1 MNKHIVLTLTGHD
14 RIGIVENVTKLVLDY
29 GGNVEESRMAHL
41 GGEFA
46 MLMLITV
53 SSENSDNLKNQLEKL
68 SDQGYVVNTCETG
81 QADPEKYAGW
91 LPYEIVV
98 NGADHEGIV
107 HHITHYLA
115 EKGINI
121 ETMDTHMVVAP
132 MSGTPLF
139 MMDGVIVVPQS
150 LKHTWQDDLIEV
162 GDELN
167 LDISVAPYT
176 G

>member
-1 MNKHIVLTLTGHD
+1 MSKHIVLTLTGHD
-14 RIGIVENVTKLVLDY
+14 RIGIVESVTKLVMDLS
-29 GGNVEESRMAHL
+29 GNVEESRMAHL

-46 MLMLITV
+46 MLMLISV
-53 SSENSDNLKNQLEKL
+53 NEENSAKLQTQLAKL
-68 SDQGYVVNTCETG
+68 TEDGFMVNTCETQ
-81 QADPEKYAGW
+81 QADPQRFSGW
-91 LPYEIVV
+91 IPYEIVV
-98 NGADHEGIV
+98 NGADHEGII
-107 HHITHYLA
+107 HNITHYLA

-121 ETMDTHMVVAP
+121 ETMDTHMVKAP

-139 MMDGVIVVPQS
+139 MMDGIVVVPPN
-150 LKHTWQDDLIEV
+150 LKLTWQDDLLDV